1 MNLSGNDTGNW
12 AGTRDVLGVAVN
24 TNDNLVYTGVD
35 SGKFGVYNHSGTRA
49 ETSGPPDTSGGGD
62 TPIDLLSGF
71 NVAPQKMSV
80 ALKPNESKIECFTVA
95 NTGTKTVNTN
105 LNVLGEIIPFT
116 KLTNSVLQIP
126 TGNSKSSCAIF
137 SAGLLDIPK
146 NYSGKIEVKDKSV
159 KYIDVNLEIVNLTA
173 INITTI
179 NMTNISYVLPV
190 GIVGFLPG
198 DPIRVLPVGIIG
210 LLPRDRPLEI
220 AETLVKGAI
229 FISLWI
235 LLLLLLVIY
244 LAVRK
249 FIKLQNQLQGYKSR
263 EE

>member
-1 MNLSGNDTGNW
+1 
-12 AGTRDVLGVAVN
+12 
-24 TNDNLVYTGVD
+24 
-35 SGKFGVYNHSGTRA
+35 
-49 ETSGPPDTSGGGD
+49 
-62 TPIDLLSGF
+62 
-71 NVAPQKMSV
+71 MSV
-80 ALKPNESKIECFTVA
+80 VLKPNESKTECFTVA
-95 NTGTKTVNTN
+95 STGTLAVNVN

-116 KLTNSVLQIP
+116 KLTNSVLQVP

-198 DPIRVLPVGIIG
+198 DPIRVLPIGIIG
-210 LLPRDRPLEI
+210 FLPSDPIRVLPVGIEGLLLTRERPPGI
-220 AETLVKGAI
+220 AETLVK
-229 FISLWI
+229 
-235 LLLLLLVIY
+235 
-244 LAVRK
+244 
-249 FIKLQNQLQGYKSR
+249 
-263 EE
+263 